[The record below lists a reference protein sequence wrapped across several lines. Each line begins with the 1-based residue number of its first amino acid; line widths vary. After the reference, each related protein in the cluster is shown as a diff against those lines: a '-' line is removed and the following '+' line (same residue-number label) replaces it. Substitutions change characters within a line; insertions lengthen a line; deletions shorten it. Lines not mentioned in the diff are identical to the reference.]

1 LSEIDENKLNKRGI
15 EIMNELKE
23 IYLGIDEHSF
33 HGRDMVLVIT
43 DIKAK
48 KVLGILDDTRNETL
62 TKRFNEL
69 SEEVKNKI
77 KGISTDM
84 NK

>member
-1 LSEIDENKLNKRGI
+1 
-15 EIMNELKE
+15 MNELKE

-48 KVLGILDDTRNETL
+48 KVLAILNDITKETL

-69 SEEVKNKI
+69 SDEIKDKI
-77 KGISTDM
+77 K
-84 NK
+84 